1 MGLAFLAFFAVEL
14 VTGARLH
21 AAQYALIGAAQVL
34 FYLLLLSIS
43 EHLGFD
49 TAYGIAAA
57 ATIGLTTAYSISAL
71 GNRWRAAILFAVL
84 SVLYGALYSLLQ
96 VDDYALLLGS
106 LLLFVVLALVMHFTR
121 NLNWQRV
128 APLPGEA

>member
-1 MGLAFLAFFAVEL
+1 MP
-14 VTGARLH
+14 
-21 AAQYALIGAAQVL
+21 
-34 FYLLLLSIS
+34 
-43 EHLGFD
+43 
-49 TAYGIAAA
+49 
-57 ATIGLTTAYSISAL
+57 

-106 LLLFVVLALVMHFTR
+106 LSLFVVLALVMHFTR
-121 NLNWQRV
+121 NLNWYRV